1 MGGSRV
7 TIARLDTNHI
17 MFLVELA
24 IDRLWRLL
32 CVYLEAV
39 MALATDALCV
49 LSSSSCSSFSASRD
63 VELTL
68 AAKPSGR
75 SAGGLKASR
84 LVVRAAGPKKRQSGV
99 EHHRDGDSKP
109 ELPPK
114 FGLKWLETGGELMGL
129 KMEELVRGGHGVL
142 FGSRIPKH
150 YFMTKGFGQTDQGD
164 GSDPWETGSYD
175 LALEDAGD

>member
-1 MGGSRV
+1 
-7 TIARLDTNHI
+7 
-17 MFLVELA
+17 
-24 IDRLWRLL
+24 
-32 CVYLEAV
+32 

-68 AAKPSGR
+68 AAKASGR
-75 SAGGLKASR
+75 SAEGLKASR

-114 FGLKWLETGGELMGL
+114 FGLKWLETGGELTGL

-175 LALEDAGD
+175 LALEDAGDQSHYLWSCFTLHNIVL